1 MASKKKCGS
10 LPEEFASFVFFIN
23 ELNLIPF
30 KYIKE
35 NGMRSW
41 GGGKWED
48 AHQRVQTFGCKM
60 SKF

>member
-1 MASKKKCGS
+1 MLKNVALCKKN
-10 LPEEFASFVFFIN
+10 LPLLYFLKN

-48 AHQRVQTFGCKM
+48 AHQKVQTFSCKM

>member
-41 GGGKWED
+41 GGGKWEMLTKGYKLS
-48 AHQRVQTFGCKM
+48 AVR
-60 SKF
+60 